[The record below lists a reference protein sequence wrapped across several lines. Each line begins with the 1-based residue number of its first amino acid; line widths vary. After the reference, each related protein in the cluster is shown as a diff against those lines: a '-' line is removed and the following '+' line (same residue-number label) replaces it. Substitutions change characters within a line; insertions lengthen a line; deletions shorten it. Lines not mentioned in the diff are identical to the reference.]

1 MSCLSKIYFPSS
13 GFKKLIARTCIHI
26 GSSFQYVWRKLC
38 VLDCW
43 KVWSAVPICVVR
55 SAWLTITT
63 LFSLAV
69 LLVKFQRN
77 LARLVDH
84 LEKCGLFSDLKRC
97 FRSFLSA
104 ADLIV
109 LIVVLVFLTWLLLL
123 EPFTGFGHA
132 SLLNKRKFSAVFG
145 QGFPDLICNI
155 ATYYP
160 WSNFCDCHWEL
171 VLRPPLTDI
180 F

>member
-43 KVWSAVPICVVR
+43 KVWSAVPIWEVR

-69 LLVKFQRN
+69 ACKVS
-77 LARLVDH
+77 
-84 LEKCGLFSDLKRC
+84 EKLGQTCWSPREM
-97 FRSFLSA
+97 RSFFRFEALFQVFSFRCRSNSI
-104 ADLIV
+104 DSSGCCYSNPFLGLV
-109 LIVVLVFLTWLLLL
+109 MLVFLTSVNFLQFLVRVFLILSVILQPIVLEVIFVTVTENSSCDHPLL
-123 EPFTGFGHA
+123 TY
-132 SLLNKRKFSAVFG
+132 FS
-145 QGFPDLICNI
+145 
-155 ATYYP
+155 
-160 WSNFCDCHWEL
+160 
-171 VLRPPLTDI
+171 
-180 F
+180 